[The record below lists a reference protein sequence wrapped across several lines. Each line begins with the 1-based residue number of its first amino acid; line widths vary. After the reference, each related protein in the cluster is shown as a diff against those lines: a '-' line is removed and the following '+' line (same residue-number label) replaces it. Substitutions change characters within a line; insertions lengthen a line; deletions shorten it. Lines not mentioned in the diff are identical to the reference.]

1 MPKSKKLLLAPT
13 SAYLGSVRDR
23 ACTPTNDSFDAA
35 SPPTPAPSPTPSTR
49 PERSERTERWD
60 KEMRRGDSDALR
72 TLLAAF
78 DRSYGRMSQEA
89 KQQFFDH
96 VLGKSHHQELSYLSE
111 AVVPLLKRDPFRV
124 LPYEISLRI
133 LSYVDDPKTLGK
145 ASQVSRLW
153 HLILSDDLTWK
164 TLCERHQYRRLSAAQ
179 RITYSQFSR
188 LASIAGLDGNTRA
201 QVMSKLQDAS
211 NTASTAAAA
220 ADTNNASMDVDS
232 NVLESMYDPEATLRP
247 VPLSYRS
254 HFKHQYLVDAAWN
267 RGGRLAAKHVTSDQ
281 AVVTSLEMNGRYIV
295 VALDN
300 SRIYVF
306 AEDGRLM
313 HTLFGHVMGVW
324 AITVLGDTLVSGG
337 CDRDVRVWNLKT
349 GQCLQILRGHSS
361 TVRCLKMVDER
372 TAVSGSRDNTLRV
385 WDIVTG
391 TCLRELRGHEYSVR
405 CIEVVG
411 DICVSGSYDY
421 KAKIWRISTGECL
434 HTLSGHFSQIYSLA
448 FDGKRVATGSLD
460 MSVRI
465 WDAQTGACQSVLQG
479 HTSLVGQI
487 QMSGNTL
494 VTGGSDGAIR
504 VWDLENKECKQ
515 RLAAHDGSVTSLQ
528 FSDNRIVSGGSDGRV
543 RVWDMATGHHIR
555 DLSQAFDSVWRV
567 AFKEEKV
574 VILAS
579 ARNQIHMELIS
590 FSPKGGEEGNISPG
604 SGEVDPLEDV
614 EMTDERLQ

>member
-1 MPKSKKLLLAPT
+1 MPKSKKMLIAPT
-13 SAYLGSVRDR
+13 SAYLGRDR
-23 ACTPTNDSFDAA
+23 AVTPTADFDAA
-35 SPPTPAPSPTPSTR
+35 SPPTPAPSPTPSYR
-49 PERSERTERWD
+49 VSQNGESRSTNTPGDGLRQLITTFD
-60 KEMRRGDSDALR
+60 KVYSRLSHEH
-72 TLLAAF
+72 
-78 DRSYGRMSQEA
+78 
-89 KQQFFDH
+89 KQRFFDH
-96 VLGKSHHQELSYLSE
+96 ILSKSHHQELSYLSE
-111 AVVPLLKRDPFRV
+111 AVVPLLKRDPFRM

-153 HLILSDDLTWK
+153 HLILSDDQTWK

-179 RITYSQFSR
+179 RITYRQSSR
-188 LASIAGLDGNTRA
+188 LASIPN
-201 QVMSKLQDAS
+201 VPENME
-211 NTASTAAAA
+211 
-220 ADTNNASMDVDS
+220 VDS
-232 NVLESMYDPEATLRP
+232 NVLESMYDPEPLRQ

-254 HFKHQYLVDAAWN
+254 HFKHQYLVDAACN
-267 RGGRLAAKHVTSDQ
+267 KGGRLAAKHVTSDQ

-306 AEDGRLM
+306 AEDGRLI

-349 GQCLQILRGHSS
+349 GECLQILRGHSS

-372 TAVSGSRDNTLRV
+372 TAISGSRDNTLRV
-385 WDIVTG
+385 WDIRSGV
-391 TCLRELRGHEYSVR
+391 CLRELIGHDLSVR

-411 DICVSGSYDY
+411 DICVSGSYDF
-421 KAKIWRISTGECL
+421 KAKVWRISTGECL
-434 HTLSGHFSQIYSLA
+434 HTLEGHYSQIYSLA
-448 FDGKRVATGSLD
+448 FDGKRIATGSLD
-460 MSVRI
+460 TSVRI
-465 WDAQTGACQSVLQG
+465 WDAATGNLIFVLQG
-479 HTSLVGQI
+479 HTSLVGQL
-487 QMSGNTL
+487 QMKDNTL

-504 VWDLENKECKQ
+504 VWDLEQGACTQ

-543 RVWDMATGHHIR
+543 RVWDMASGQYIR

-579 ARNQIHMELIS
+579 QRRQIHMELIS
-590 FSPKGGEEGNISPG
+590 FSPKGEDK
-604 SGEVDPLEDV
+604 EVDPLEDGVVV
-614 EMTDERLQ
+614 EDIVMEEDEFK